1 MDDKTLWKTTLD
13 QLELEL
19 STPIF
24 QTFFKNTKI
33 TKMEESMMEIAC
45 ANQAAKERIETRHYS
60 QLKTIIDGLTK
71 KEISLNFVV
80 DNSLKPINDLGP
92 LFQTTKKEEA
102 VKIVTHKDTGLY
114 PQYTFDNFVVGAN
127 NNLAHAVALSIAEN
141 PGKVYNPLFLY
152 AGVGLGKTHLI
163 QAIGNHIL
171 KTQPSK
177 RVIYCTGETFT
188 NELLESIYK
197 AKQFRDATTS
207 FRKKFRETD
216 VLIIDDIQFIAGR
229 ETTQEE
235 FYHTFNALY
244 PAGKQIILASDRP
257 PKEIDKLEERLVSR
271 FSSGMIADMQ
281 APDVDM
287 RNAILRK
294 KREQLK
300 SNLSDEIIDFIAQI
314 SPSNIRDLEGKF
326 LQVIA
331 LTQTSG
337 GSIDLEKLKS
347 FFGKN
352 QGHVT
357 ERISSKTIFSAVTK
371 YFEITTQDLKDKS
384 RKREVVVPRQ
394 IAMYLMHSLTDISL
408 VQIGELLGGRDHTTI
423 MHGDEKIKKEVVT
436 NQKIQEDVKNIK
448 SLLNLQTA

>member
-1 MDDKTLWKTTLD
+1 MDEKTLWKTTLD

-60 QLKTIIDGLTK
+60 QLKNIIDGLTK
-71 KEISLNFVV
+71 KEVSLNFVV
-80 DNSLKPINDLGP
+80 DNTLKPTNDLGP
-92 LFQTTKKEEA
+92 LFQSGKYEEPIKTSA
-102 VKIVTHKDTGLY
+102 HKDSGLY

-127 NNLAHAVALSIAEN
+127 NNLAHVVALSIAEN

-163 QAIGNHIL
+163 QAIGNQIL

-294 KREQLK
+294 KREQLR
-300 SNLSDEIIDFIAQI
+300 SNISDEIIDFIAQI

-331 LTQTSG
+331 LTQTSKE
-337 GSIDLEKLKS
+337 DATLEKIS
-347 FFGKN
+347 QFFGKN
-352 QGHVT
+352 KSKEP
-357 ERISSKTIFSAVTK
+357 ERVSSKTIFNAVTK
-371 YFEITTQDLKDKS
+371 YFEITATDLKDKS

-394 IAMYLMHSLTDISL
+394 IAMYLMRSLTDVPL
-408 VQIGELLGGRDHTTI
+408 VQIGELLGGRDHTTAI
-423 MHGDEKIKKEVVT
+423 HGNDKIEKEVVT

-448 SLLNLQTA
+448 NLLNLQTA